1 MLLLITVNEKYGV
14 EVDCSSVSFKMEG
27 STDTNTEG
35 IFFLYGIFYLTFVPY
50 RKCSFTTG
58 YSKTSIHM
66 YQTTRRHMPQ
76 DIFTVSALTNHISTY
91 QGINSTMYLVVV
103 WYVRIMKQTS
113 CDFVCTSSHGV

>member
-1 MLLLITVNEKYGV
+1 
-14 EVDCSSVSFKMEG
+14 
-27 STDTNTEG
+27 
-35 IFFLYGIFYLTFVPY
+35 
-50 RKCSFTTG
+50 
-58 YSKTSIHM
+58 M